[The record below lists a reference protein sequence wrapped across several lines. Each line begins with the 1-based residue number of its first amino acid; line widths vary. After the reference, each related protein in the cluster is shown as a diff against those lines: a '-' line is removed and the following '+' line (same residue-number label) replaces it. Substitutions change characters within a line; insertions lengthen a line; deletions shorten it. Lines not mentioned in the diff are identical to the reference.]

1 MIIGRSGYMK
11 EILKKVLTSKNLVV
25 NNYIINIGIENK
37 LSLNEFLV
45 LVYLDNKFSNVF
57 DLELMS
63 NQLGMDLAS
72 TMEAFNS
79 LMMKGFVSLES
90 VKDKDGR
97 LNEIINLDGVYDS
110 IVLNIKEE
118 NKEETKVDIFRTFE
132 KELGRTISPMELE
145 MINAW
150 LSTNYKEEL
159 ILGALKEAVYNGV
172 NNFRYIDKILYE
184 WDKKG
189 FKTMDDVNAHLIKRR
204 DEKKDKVIT
213 KKEQDIADYDWL
225 DS

>member
-1 MIIGRSGYMK
+1 MK
-11 EILKKVLTSKNLVV
+11 GILKKVLTSKNLVV
-25 NNYIINIGIENK
+25 NNYIINIGTENK

-63 NQLGMDLAS
+63 NQLGMDLAC

-132 KELGRTISPMELE
+132 RELGRTLSPMELE

-189 FKTMDDVNAHLIKRR
+189 FKTMDDVNAHLIRRR

>member
-25 NNYIINIGIENK
+25 NNYIISIGIQNN

-45 LVYLDNKFSNVF
+45 LIYLDNKFSNVF

-63 NQLGMDLAS
+63 SHLGMELSS

-79 LMMKGFVSLES
+79 LMMKGFVTLES
-90 VKDKDGR
+90 VKDKNGR
-97 LNEIINLDGVYDS
+97 LNELINLDGVYDS
-110 IVLNIKEE
+110 IVFNV
-118 NKEETKVDIFRTFE
+118 KEETKEETKEDIFRVFE
-132 KELGRTISPMELE
+132 RELGRTMSSMELE
-145 MINAW
+145 IINGW
-150 LSTNYKEEL
+150 LLANYSEEL

-189 FKTMDDVNAHLIKRR
+189 FKTMEQVNSHLLKRR
-204 DEKKDKVIT
+204 DDKKDKVIT

>member
-1 MIIGRSGYMK
+1 MK

-25 NNYIINIGIENK
+25 NNYIISIGIQNN

-45 LVYLDNKFSNVF
+45 LIYLDNKFSNVF

-63 NQLGMDLAS
+63 SHLGMELSS

-79 LMMKGFVSLES
+79 LMMKGFVTLES
-90 VKDKDGR
+90 VKDKNGR
-97 LNEIINLDGVYDS
+97 LNELINLDGVYDS
-110 IVLNIKEE
+110 IVFNV
-118 NKEETKVDIFRTFE
+118 KEETKEETKEDIFRVFE
-132 KELGRTISPMELE
+132 RELGRTMSSMELE
-145 MINAW
+145 IINGW
-150 LSTNYKEEL
+150 LLANYSEEL

-189 FKTMDDVNAHLIKRR
+189 FKTMEQVNSHLLKRR
-204 DEKKDKVIT
+204 DDKKDKVIT